1 MSSTG
6 TSKVSIDTAGQIEVG
21 GIDYITEDQ
30 RHGRPAGLFGI
41 WAAANV
47 TYLYIVYGGL
57 LVILGLQV
65 WEALIICV
73 LGNLWWFAVGWVSI
87 SGPAAGT
94 PSVIIMRAMFGVR
107 GNKLFGAGLGA
118 LIAVLFVI
126 LNVTFAALAS
136 TALFNSLGVN
146 VTPLGELLLLVAVA
160 VLSLTLSVFGH
171 ATIERLSPYISAV
184 VGACFLL
191 AGIFVLGAADWGY
204 QNPALAIWERVA
216 LWLLGLTI
224 IASGPLSWYTSADFS
239 RYLPTTSS
247 RKAIVVWTA
256 LGGIIPSVLLGVL
269 GAIAATSIDMN
280 DPQTA
285 IAAIVPPWFYPMF
298 LAAVIVGSIANNAL
312 TAYSAGLY
320 VQTFAPRIRR
330 WVTVTVVGA
339 VCVLAAVYLLFLA
352 PDLLETLNYVIEI
365 SVAVMGPLLAIYVTD
380 VVLRRNSYDGLKLSR
395 TDNRSPFW
403 FRGGWSLPGTVSL
416 LIATTVALLMVNT
429 TLYVGPIAAA
439 LGGADLSSIAGPL
452 IAVATYA
459 TLWKRENQRTSSN
472 RTGVTA

>member
-1 MSSTG
+1 MSNEAPHRAS
-6 TSKVSIDTAGQIEVG
+6 VDAAGRIELL
-21 GIDYITEDQ
+21 GIDYISDEQ

-73 LGNLWWFAVGWVSI
+73 LGNLWWFAVGFVAI
-87 SGPAAGT
+87 SGPASGT

-107 GNKLFGAGLGA
+107 GNKLFGAGLGVA
-118 LIAVLFVI
+118 IAIFFVI

-136 TALFNSLGVN
+136 TALFSALGVV

-160 VLSLTLSVFGH
+160 ILSLTLSVFGH

-191 AGIFVLGAADWGY
+191 AGVFVLGAADWDFQSPELGG
-204 QNPALAIWERVA
+204 WERVA
-216 LWLLGLTI
+216 LWLVGLTI
-224 IASGPLSWYTSADFS
+224 IASGPLSWGTSADFS
-239 RYLPTTSS
+239 RYLPAASS
-247 RKAIVVWTA
+247 KKAVVIWTA
-256 LGGIIPSVLLGVL
+256 LGGIIPSVLLGAL
-269 GAIAATSIDMN
+269 GAVAATSIDMN

-285 IAAIVPPWFYPMF
+285 IAEIVPAWFYPVF

-320 VQTFAPRIRR
+320 AQTFAPRVPR
-330 WVTVTVVGA
+330 WMSVVIVGVLCVA
-339 VCVLAAVYLLFLA
+339 VSTYLMFFA
-352 PDLLETLNYVIEI
+352 PDLLETLNYLIEV
-365 SVAVMGPLLAIYVTD
+365 SVAVMGPLLAVYVMD
-380 VVLRRNSYDGLKLSR
+380 VILRRNGYDGLQLSR
-395 TDNRSPFW
+395 TDSKSPFW
-403 FRGGWSLPGTVSL
+403 FRGGWSLAGTAAM
-416 LIATTVALLMVNT
+416 LIGTSVAILMVNT

-439 LGGADLSSIAGPL
+439 LGGADLSSIVGPL
-452 IAVATYA
+452 LAAVIYA
-459 TLWKRENQRTSSN
+459 GSWSYERRRNA
-472 RTGVTA
+472 GVAR

>member
-6 TSKVSIDTAGQIEVG
+6 TNRVATDTAGHIEIG
-21 GIDYITEDQ
+21 GIDYIPDGQ

-118 LIAVLFVI
+118 LIAILFVI

-136 TALFNSLGVN
+136 TALFAALGID
-146 VTPLGELLLLVAVA
+146 VTPAGELLLLVAVA

-171 ATIERLSPYISAV
+171 ATIERLSPYISAA
-184 VGACFLL
+184 VGVCFLA
-191 AGIFVLGAADWGY
+191 AGIFVLNAADWGY
-204 QNPALAIWERVA
+204 QSPALGAGERVA

-239 RYLPTTSS
+239 RYLPATSS

-256 LGGIIPSVLLGVL
+256 LGGLIPSVLLGAL

-280 DPQTA
+280 DPQTT
-285 IAAIVPPWFYPMF
+285 IAAIVPAWFYPVF

-330 WVTVTVVGA
+330 WVTVTIVGA
-339 VCVLAAVYLLFLA
+339 VCVLTSVYLLFLA
-352 PDLLETLNYVIEI
+352 PDLLETLNYLIEI
-365 SVAVMGPLLAIYVTD
+365 SVAVMGPLLAIYVAD
-380 VVLRRNSYDGLKLSR
+380 ILLRRNAYDGLKLSR
-395 TDNRSPFW
+395 TDDASPFW
-403 FRGGWSLPGTVSL
+403 FRGGWSLPGTAAM

-439 LGGADLSSIAGPL
+439 LAGADLSSIAGPL
-452 IAVATYA
+452 IAAAVYA
-459 TLWKRENQRTSSN
+459 ALWQREQRMSTDAA
-472 RTGVTA
+472 GVTA

>member
-1 MSSTG
+1 MSSTRSN
-6 TSKVSIDTAGQIEVG
+6 TVSTDTAGHIEVG
-21 GIDYITEDQ
+21 GIDVIAADQ

-57 LVILGLQV
+57 LVVLGLQV

-94 PSVIIMRAMFGVR
+94 PSVIIMRTMFGVR

-136 TALFNSLGVN
+136 TALFEALGVE
-146 VTPLGELLLLVAVA
+146 VTPVGELLLLIAVA
-160 VLSLTLSVFGH
+160 ALSLTLSVFGH
-171 ATIERLSPYISAV
+171 ATIERLSPYISIV

-191 AGIFVLGAADWGY
+191 AGIFVLSAADWGY
-204 QNPALAIWERVA
+204 QSPALGIWERVA

-239 RYLPTTSS
+239 RYLPATSS

-256 LGGIIPSVLLGVL
+256 LGGMIPSVLLGAL

-285 IAAIVPPWFYPMF
+285 IAAIVPAWFYPVF

-330 WVTVTVVGA
+330 WVTVTVVGV

-365 SVAVMGPLLAIYVTD
+365 SVAVMGPLLAIYVAD
-380 VVLRRNSYDGLKLSR
+380 VVLRRNSYDGAELSR

-403 FRGGWSLPGTVSL
+403 FRGGWSLPGTVAL
-416 LIATTVALLMVNT
+416 LIATTVALLAVNT

-452 IAVATYA
+452 IAAATYA
-459 TLWKRENQRTSSN
+459 ALWKREEQRTSFN
-472 RTGVTA
+472 RAGVTA

>member
-1 MSSTG
+1 MSNAG
-6 TSKVSIDTAGQIEVG
+6 AVSVNTDTAGHIELG
-21 GIDYITEDQ
+21 GIHYIAEGQ

-47 TYLYIVYGGL
+47 TYLYIVFGGL

-65 WEALIICV
+65 WEALVICV
-73 LGNLWWFAVGWVSI
+73 LGNLWWFAVGWAAI

-118 LIAVLFVI
+118 LIAILFVI

-136 TALFNSLGVN
+136 TALFAALGVE
-146 VTPLGELLLLVAVA
+146 VTPIGELILLVAVA
-160 VLSLTLSVFGH
+160 VLSLTLSVYGH

-191 AGIFVLGAADWGY
+191 AGVFVLGAADWGY
-204 QNPALAIWERVA
+204 QSPALGLGERVA

-239 RYLPTTSS
+239 RYLSPASS

-256 LGGIIPSVLLGVL
+256 LGGLIPSILLGAL

-285 IAAIVPPWFYPMF
+285 IAAIVPGWFYPVF
-298 LAAVIVGSIANNAL
+298 LVAVIVGSIANNAL

-320 VQTFAPRIRR
+320 VQTFAARIPR
-330 WVTVTVVGA
+330 WVMVTIVGA
-339 VCVLAAVYLLFLA
+339 VCVLTSVYLLFFAL
-352 PDLLETLNYVIEI
+352 DLLETLNYLIEI

-380 VVLRRNSYDGLKLSR
+380 IVLRRNGYDGIALSR
-395 TDNRSPFW
+395 TDKTSPFW
-403 FRGGWSLPGTVSL
+403 FRNGWSIPGTVAF

-439 LGGADLSSIAGPL
+439 LEGADLSSIAGPL
-452 IAVATYA
+452 IAAVTYA
-459 TLWKRENQRTSSN
+459 ALWKREQKRAPGN
-472 RTGVTA
+472 RAGVTA